1 MSHLKTVFILLLP
14 LRVAAQD
21 LTGIWT
27 GFLEFGD
34 NKLPYEL
41 VISGE
46 KDKFSGYSLMTFT
59 FNGVENV
66 GVKTMEIK
74 VKRGSIAIED
84 GDLIYDNYNTPPKKV
99 KLYGSLAWV
108 GRDTNM
114 TLAGTFATRAID
126 MRASMNENSFK
137 GIIHLQKRNLATH
150 TKLTSKLG
158 EMDLFNRLTFTQP
171 AIKKKEQ
178 ATVSS
183 DVKQKD
189 AGKSS
194 KIKVEKTTPEKKTEP
209 DLTTQP
215 NQKQPVKPVGPI
227 PSAADVTKR
236 NTEVIQTVSFRSD
249 SLKISLYD
257 NGEVDG
263 DTVTIVLNNKVII
276 AKQGLTT
283 KAATTTIYTGDLGD
297 SVQLIMY
304 AENLGRIPPNTGLLI
319 LQDGNDRYQVRF
331 SGDLQNNSAIILK
344 RKR

>member
-1 MSHLKTVFILLLP
+1 MSYLKTIFVLLLP
-14 LRVAAQD
+14 LRVVAQD
-21 LTGIWT
+21 LTGVWT

-41 VISGE
+41 VISGG
-46 KDKFSGYSLMTFT
+46 KDKLSGYSLMTFT
-59 FNGVENV
+59 FNGIENI

-84 GDLIYDNYNTPPKKV
+84 GDLTYDNYNTPPKKV

-108 GRDTNM
+108 GRDTNIS
-114 TLAGTFATRAID
+114 LAGTFATRAID

-137 GIIHLQKRNLATH
+137 GIIHLKKRNLFTQ

-158 EMDLFNRLTFTQP
+158 EMDLFNRLSFTQP
-171 AIKKKEQ
+171 AIKKKEP
-178 ATVSS
+178 TVST
-183 DVKQKD
+183 DVKQKKD

-194 KIKVEKTTPEKKTEP
+194 KIKAEKTTPEKKTEH
-209 DLTTQP
+209 DLSTQT
-215 NQKQPVKPVGPI
+215 NQKQPAKPLGPT
-227 PSAADVTKR
+227 PSAADLSKR

-249 SLKISLYD
+249 SLRISLYD

-263 DTVTIVLNNKVII
+263 DTVSIVLNNKVII

-297 SVQLIMY
+297 SVQLVMY

-331 SGDLQNNSAIILK
+331 SGDLQNNPAIIL
-344 RKR
+344 RR